1 MGSSV
6 AACMDS
12 EVFFRRPRK
21 SILLLKTGTLKIE
34 ECSSSKNAAVQTEDN
49 STSTT
54 HTISIDTRTTEVN
67 DEVLK
72 LIDMNSMLQQMFVSC
87 ELGDVADIRS
97 TFASYPEVK
106 SLINDTRQCFLLEN
120 TLEITLLHLS
130 CAHGHVDIASL
141 LLDSCS
147 AIDVNQ
153 TDSTY
158 SMTAL
163 HFAVSLNRTDI
174 VKLLLDRSR
183 VSANERNIDGKS
195 PLHLAIEYG
204 YPDIVETFLK
214 TRPNVDLRF
223 KDFDGNNVVHL
234 AAYHPSFAVMKMFVD
249 HISLIQSYNDYFEIN
264 DTSTSSRHV
273 QLLEVLSCCTHLIRQ
288 HILHLQCVI
297 IIMITIIII
306 IIPYIYKCYHTQA
319 VNYSHESPLE
329 ILRNVIE
336 MIQKSTQI
344 ATNRDT
350 GGQDIAPKA
359 SSGLKDLFERHH
371 DIDDLLTEAVN
382 SFIYLSDAIRV
393 LSPVGTIS
401 LTTLGNHSPSSSS
414 LNSFAESEAFE
425 VRYRGDSNNRDV
437 SCSWSPQREASY
449 ISVSKKLTS

>member
-12 EVFFRRPRK
+12 EMFLRRPRK

-34 ECSSSKNAAVQTEDN
+34 DCSTSKNAAVQTEDN

-54 HTISIDTRTTEVN
+54 HTISIDTRTTELN

-87 ELGDVADIRS
+87 ELGDVAEIRS
-97 TFASYPEVK
+97 TFATYPELK
-106 SLINDTRQCFLLEN
+106 SLINDTHQCFLSEN

-147 AIDVNQ
+147 AIDMNQ

-273 QLLEVLSCCTHLIRQ
+273 QLLEVLHCCTYLIRQ
-288 HILHLQCVI
+288 HILHLRCVI
-297 IIMITIIII
+297 IIIITIIII
-306 IIPYIYKCYHTQA
+306 IIPYKYKCYHTQA

-336 MIQKSTQI
+336 MIQKSTHV
-344 ATNRDT
+344 ATNRD
-350 GGQDIAPKA
+350 GGQGIAPKA
-359 SSGLKDLFERHH
+359 SSGFKDLLERHH
-371 DIDDLLTEAVN
+371 DTDDLLTEAVN

-393 LSPVGTIS
+393 LSPLGTIS

-414 LNSFAESEAFE
+414 LNSFAESEAFQ